1 MGNGSR
7 SAHPNAL
14 PNYQKAVIL
23 REKLESYALNP
34 THEAARPGGSH
45 GKNKAVVFKNALGF
59 DQSNCELLEEQILTE
74 LQYHEATLQEESIW
88 GKSYRVDLPI
98 LGANGRTAQ
107 VRTIWMIRYGT
118 DYPSLITLWVL
129 PEER

>member
-7 SAHPNAL
+7 SIHPNAL

-23 REKLESYALNP
+23 REKLEGYVLNP
-34 THEAARPGGSH
+34 AHEATRPGGSH
-45 GKNKAVVFKNALGF
+45 GRNKAVVFKSALGF
-59 DQSNCELLEEQILTE
+59 DQSNCELLEERILTE
-74 LQYHEATLQEESIW
+74 LQYHEAVLEEESKW
-88 GKSYRVDLPI
+88 GKLYRADLSI

-107 VRTIWMIRYGT
+107 VRTIWMIKYGT

-129 PEER
+129 PEGR